1 LKLLE
6 NAREIMNLLVSD
18 ATLMRNSNERERK
31 KRSTRTKEARM
42 IGFEWRGTMFYRVS
56 LQCS

>member
-31 KRSTRTKEARM
+31 KGAR
-42 IGFEWRGTMFYRVS
+42 ERKR
-56 LQCS
+56 QE

>member
-31 KRSTRTKEARM
+31 KKEHAN
-42 IGFEWRGTMFYRVS
+42 ERGKNDW
-56 LQCS
+56 L